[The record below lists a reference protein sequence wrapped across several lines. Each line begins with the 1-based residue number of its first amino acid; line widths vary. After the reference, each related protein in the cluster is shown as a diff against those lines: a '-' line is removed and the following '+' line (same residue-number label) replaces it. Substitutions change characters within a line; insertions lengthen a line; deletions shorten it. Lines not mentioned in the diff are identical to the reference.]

1 MIDWAKLLVNAQGSP
16 TLLDVFK
23 IFLGIN
29 TGDDTQD
36 AALSRALDSAGA
48 AIETHVDRLIAKREV
63 TEDFSGYFGT
73 VMLQNYPV
81 EAGTL
86 TATLNGEA
94 STAYETFNS
103 AGLTYVTR
111 IGHRRDVPIDW
122 RCFDQVVLTYQ
133 AGFDP
138 LPNDLANAILY
149 TAQGLYAS
157 EGTGQA
163 PAGAGDISRMT
174 IHDVGSISY
183 SSGGGGYGD
192 YMAGFGIVPPTAV
205 EMLVPYRKVSA

>member
-1 MIDWAKLLVNAQGSP
+1 MIDWAKLLVDAKDSP
-16 TLLDVFK
+16 TLMDVFK
-23 IFLGIN
+23 IFLGID

-36 AALSRALDSAGA
+36 AALSRALDSAGM
-48 AIETHVDRLIAKREV
+48 AIETHLDRVIAKREV
-63 TEDFSGYFGT
+63 TEDFSAHFGT

-81 EAGTL
+81 ESGTL
-86 TATLNGEA
+86 TAMLNGEV
-94 STAYETFNS
+94 STAYETFNG

-138 LPNDLANAILY
+138 LPSDLANAICY
-149 TAQGLYAS
+149 TAQGLFAS

-183 SSGGGGYGD
+183 ATGGGGYGD
-192 YMAGFGIVPPTAV
+192 YMAGFGVVPPVAA
-205 EMLVPYRKVSA
+205 EMLVAYRKVNA